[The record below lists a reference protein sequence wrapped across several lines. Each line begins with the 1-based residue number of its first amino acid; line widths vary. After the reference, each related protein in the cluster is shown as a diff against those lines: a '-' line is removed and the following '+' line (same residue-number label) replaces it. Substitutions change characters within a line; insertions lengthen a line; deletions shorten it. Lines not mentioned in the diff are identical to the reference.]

1 MRLVR
6 YARFALAAAVA
17 LATGVAVAC
26 GDSPTTG
33 FEDGSPTSISLSI
46 TTIVIF
52 TTETRS
58 LTATVQDA
66 GGNVLSVSTSWSS
79 SDTNVAEV
87 NTAGVVTGIAP
98 GTATIEARV
107 DGITASG
114 TVTVIEAMG
123 FEFPLVGTLNQDFF
137 YTNYVDQDSGL
148 GIQDYACGLKTYDG
162 HRGTDIVLPS
172 FARMDEGVTVVASA
186 PGTVSLIQDGVG
198 DRNRSTG
205 AGGFGN
211 HVRILHRDGFESIYA
226 HMARQS
232 ITVSAGQEVAAGTI
246 LGLVG
251 SSGNSDMPHLHIE
264 FRRNGATSNAFAGTC
279 GPSFTHWAAPDVY
292 QETFRLIASGTSDL
306 TLNLDLIKDPP
317 PQVDTLITSDAR
329 VALWVHLHNL
339 RAGSVSRFELYDPS
353 GVLFWS
359 GEFVHDVFYSMSWW
373 FAWNIVSGSM
383 TQTGTWRY
391 DYHND
396 GSPLVSRTFEL
407 VPAVA
412 APAQPPQPGGP
423 QSGIG
428 GGGLR

>member
-17 LATGVAVAC
+17 VSC
-26 GDSPTTG
+26 GDSPTAG
-33 FEDGSPTSISLSI
+33 SEDGFPTSVSLSI

-79 SDTNVAEV
+79 SDTSVAEV
-87 NTAGVVTGIAP
+87 SSTGVVTGIAP

-114 TVTVIEAMG
+114 TVTVLETMG
-123 FEFPLVGTLNQDFF
+123 FAFPLVGTLNQDFY

-186 PGTVSLIQDGVG
+186 PGTVSLIEDGVA
-198 DRNRSTG
+198 DRSKSIGT
-205 AGGFGN
+205 GGFGN
-211 HVRILHRDGFESIYA
+211 HVRILHRDGFESIYGHLA
-226 HMARQS
+226 NQS
-232 ITVSAGQEVAAGTI
+232 ITVSAGQEVATGTI

-264 FRRNGATSNAFAGTC
+264 FRRNGATANAFAGTC
-279 GPSFTHWAAPDVY
+279 GPAFTHWAAPDPY
-292 QETFRLIASGTSDL
+292 QETFRLIAAGTSDL
-306 TLNLDLIKDPP
+306 VLDLDLVKDPP
-317 PQVDTLITSDAR
+317 TQVDTLTSSDAR
-329 VALWVHLHNL
+329 VSVWVHLHNL
-339 RAGSVSRFELYDPS
+339 RAGSVSRFELYDPAD
-353 GVLFWS
+353 VLFWS
-359 GEFVHDVFYSMSWW
+359 GELVHDVFFSMSWW
-373 FAWNIVSGSM
+373 FVWNIVSGSM

-391 DYHND
+391 DYYND
-396 GSPLVSRTFEL
+396 GALLVSRPFEL
-407 VPAVA
+407 VPAMA
-412 APAQPPQPGGP
+412 APTQPPARGRPL
-423 QSGIG
+423 SGIG